1 MRKKFLVEYQHD
13 FWKKISKDMRK
24 HGWKIPLTHQNNGFS
39 PVLSY
44 MRFDYDYTDMHFYIG
59 HPIIIKSSNN
69 LDCHIWR
76 VQYGFST
83 VYFGE
88 YADAMDFCREHFC
101 DLAGNKLKKAKEKK

>member
-1 MRKKFLVEYQHD
+1 MKFTPIYNKKHHFAVSD
-13 FWKKISKDMRK
+13 RAS
-24 HGWKIPLTHQNNGFS
+24 FS
-39 PVLSY
+39 T
-44 MRFDYDYTDMHFYIG
+44 DDYTCMFILQTMKG
-59 HPIIIKSSNN
+59 QPVAVSVANN